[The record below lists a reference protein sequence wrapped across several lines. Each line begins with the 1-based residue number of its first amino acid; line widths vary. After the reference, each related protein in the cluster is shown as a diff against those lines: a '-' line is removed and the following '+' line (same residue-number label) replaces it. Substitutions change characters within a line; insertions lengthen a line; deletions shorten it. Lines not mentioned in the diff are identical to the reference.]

1 MSKLCKHG
9 VQKENICME
18 CEVGPIPRKVENISD
33 HYAYTCDCGSV
44 HFNLLKSRKI
54 ECSGCGTIMSATW
67 KNTSYQEMA
76 DTDAG

>member
-1 MSKLCKHG
+1 MSKKG
-9 VQKENICME
+9 SGKSRRSMNEAAADVST
-18 CEVGPIPRKVENISD
+18 PIYHLTD